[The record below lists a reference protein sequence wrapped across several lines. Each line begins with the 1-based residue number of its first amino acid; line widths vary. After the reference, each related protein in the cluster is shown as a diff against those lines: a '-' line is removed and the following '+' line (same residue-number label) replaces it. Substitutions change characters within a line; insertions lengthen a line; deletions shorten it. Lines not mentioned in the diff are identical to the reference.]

1 MLSSYIC
8 KSRVFPRKNDP
19 IVNILSLKLLVLSAI
34 LFSLAEKFIIHSYSE
49 SNNEFGMW
57 KTCNCIVLEMKILNN
72 KGWLPQRG
80 AFPSRI

>member
-1 MLSSYIC
+1 MT
-8 KSRVFPRKNDP
+8 VFPRKNDP
-19 IVNILSLKLLVLSAI
+19 IVNILTLKLIVLSVI
-34 LFSLAEKFIIHSYSE
+34 LFPLVHYYSE
-49 SNNEFGMW
+49 SNNEAGMW